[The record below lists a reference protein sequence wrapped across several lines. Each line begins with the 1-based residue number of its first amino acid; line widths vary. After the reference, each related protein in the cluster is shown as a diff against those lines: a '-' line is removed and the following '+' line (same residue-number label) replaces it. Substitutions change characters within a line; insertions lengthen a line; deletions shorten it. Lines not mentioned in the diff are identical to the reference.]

1 MRVVL
6 DTNSLLVSIGRHSK
20 YRPIFDSLLKGRI
33 RLLVSTEILNEYRE
47 KLEEKIGL
55 AVAENLLNFM
65 VRSPDV
71 EKIEVYFKWA
81 IITQDEDDNK
91 FVDCALNGRA
101 HYLVTDDRHFRVL
114 KQIGFPPIQVIR
126 TKDFL
131 LELTKSDE

>member
-1 MRVVL
+1 
-6 DTNSLLVSIGRHSK
+6 
-20 YRPIFDSLLKGRI
+20 
-33 RLLVSTEILNEYRE
+33 
-47 KLEEKIGL
+47 
-55 AVAENLLNFM
+55 M